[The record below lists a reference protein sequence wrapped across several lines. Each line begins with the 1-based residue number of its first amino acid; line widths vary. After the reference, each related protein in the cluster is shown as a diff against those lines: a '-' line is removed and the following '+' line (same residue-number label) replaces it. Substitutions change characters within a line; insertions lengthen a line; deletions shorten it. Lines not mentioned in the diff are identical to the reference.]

1 MRELTK
7 NQWFSDQLFDILI
20 VFLRTVIIDQDLFFE
35 YLENQWVY
43 ISGNNQWTSFWKS
56 ANTGC
61 HRDGVIDGSHVFTQE
76 YVIFAS

>member
-43 ISGNNQWTSFWKS
+43 ISGNNQWTSF
-56 ANTGC
+56 
-61 HRDGVIDGSHVFTQE
+61 
-76 YVIFAS
+76 